1 MKIIDFED
9 GLFIDGSTPPLT
21 VLKKK
26 QDEKVDEDLGVD
38 YATEYKKQT
47 GRDLETGEYVT
58 Q

>member
-1 MKIIDFED
+1 MEEKERILKLVAED
-9 GLFIDGSTPPLT
+9 ERC
-21 VLKKK
+21 KAE
-26 QDEKVDEDLGVD
+26 DEEPGVD